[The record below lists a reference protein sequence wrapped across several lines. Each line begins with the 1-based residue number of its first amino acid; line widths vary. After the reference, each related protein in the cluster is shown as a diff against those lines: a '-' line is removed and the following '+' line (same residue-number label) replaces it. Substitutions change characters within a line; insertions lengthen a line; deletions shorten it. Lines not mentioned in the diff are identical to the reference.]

1 MTTKLLT
8 PVGKKKLEAEL
19 LEIKKK
25 RFGVAQKIKEA
36 KELGDLSENAEYHA
50 AKEEQGIIESRITE
64 IEMLLRSATL
74 VKPSSSRSRV
84 GVGSKVKIKSEDG
97 VFEYEIV
104 GTSEADPG
112 EGKISANSPLGAA
125 FLGGK
130 KFDIVNVQVP
140 AGKMKFEILDIF

>member
-112 EGKISANSPLGAA
+112 EGKISANSPL
-125 FLGGK
+125 
-130 KFDIVNVQVP
+130 
-140 AGKMKFEILDIF
+140 